1 MEAGER
7 EQGAAGERKQGVAG
21 GSSRRKEARRRVG
34 GNEYGVRGKERI

>member
-21 GSSRRKEARRRVG
+21 GSSRRKEARRRG
-34 GNEYGVRGKERI
+34 Q

>member
-21 GSSRRKEARRRVG
+21 GSRRRKEARRRG
-34 GNEYGVRGKERI
+34 Q